1 MQDPDQILN
10 TIREVVWALVGR
22 KLRDDDPILSSGLID
37 SLSILKLIAS
47 LENRLGLKIPTAQVQ
62 PDDFDSVDYIRDTID
77 RVAIWN

>member
-22 KLRDDDPILSSGLID
+22 KLRDDHPILSSGLID

>member
-1 MQDPDQILN
+1 MQDPIQTLN
-10 TIREVVWALVGR
+10 VIREVVWALVGR

-47 LENRLGLKIPTAQVQ
+47 LESKLGLKIPTAQVQ
-62 PDDFDSVDYIRDTID
+62 PEDFDSVDYIRETID

>member
-1 MQDPDQILN
+1 MQDPDQVLN

>member
-1 MQDPDQILN
+1 MQDSSRTLSV
-10 TIREVVWALVGR
+10 IREVVWALVGR

-47 LENRLGLKIPTAQVQ
+47 LENKLGLKIPTAQVQ
-62 PDDFDSVDYIRDTID
+62 PEDFDSVDYIRETID

>member
-1 MQDPDQILN
+1 MQDSSQTLSV
-10 TIREVVWALVGR
+10 IREVVWALVGR

-47 LENRLGLKIPTAQVQ
+47 LENKLGLKIPTAQVQ
-62 PDDFDSVDYIRDTID
+62 PEDFDSVDYIRETID